1 MTTETIIDVKN
12 KIRAVNDFPKQG
24 IVFRDITTALK
35 DAETLKVMIDYL
47 CDQFKNEKIDY
58 IAGIESRGFIFGMPM
73 AYKLNAGFV
82 PIRKPNK
89 LPAATYSQEYELEY
103 GTDKIE
109 VHQDAFP
116 QGARQ
121 RKTFRCGKS
130 CFNVNLLEK
139 SLNGSFFNMSF
150 PSCHLKFF
158 QNSHVPSP
166 VLMNYKRFENSFLLF
181 LLIKAV

>member
-1 MTTETIIDVKN
+1 MTQTLIDVKN
-12 KIRAVNDFPKQG
+12 KIRDVKDFPKEG
-24 IVFRDITTALK
+24 IIFRDITTALK
-35 DAETLKVMIDYL
+35 EPETLKVMIDYL
-47 CDQFKNEKIDY
+47 CEQFKDVKIDY

-116 QGARQ
+116 QGANVLVVDDLLATGGTAEAACKLVK
-121 RKTFRCGKS
+121 KTGANLVGIAFLIELETLKGREKLKDAGKVIS
-130 CFNVNLLEK
+130 
-139 SLNGSFFNMSF
+139 M
-150 PSCHLKFF
+150 LK
-158 QNSHVPSP
+158 
-166 VLMNYKRFENSFLLF
+166 Y
-181 LLIKAV
+181 